1 MKLPLFAISTLSQPY
16 YFFTTTLLLG
26 NVKIDYKYDE
36 YFRWK
41 CDKQKSWGNVGGFH
55 ISIFIQPSRKTDVDE
70 ENKRMMDENED
81 LIQEVSSRSIL
92 HWNYRGLLDLPAELL
107 SIFL

>member
-81 LIQEVSSRSIL
+81 EASQSCGQQSSPSPTTPLQQSNLEASAEVR
-92 HWNYRGLLDLPAELL
+92 
-107 SIFL
+107 

>member
-1 MKLPLFAISTLSQPY
+1 MDIKDDNYNT
-16 YFFTTTLLLG
+16 
-26 NVKIDYKYDE
+26 
-36 YFRWK
+36 
-41 CDKQKSWGNVGGFH
+41 
-55 ISIFIQPSRKTDVDE
+55 
-70 ENKRMMDENED
+70 MMDENED